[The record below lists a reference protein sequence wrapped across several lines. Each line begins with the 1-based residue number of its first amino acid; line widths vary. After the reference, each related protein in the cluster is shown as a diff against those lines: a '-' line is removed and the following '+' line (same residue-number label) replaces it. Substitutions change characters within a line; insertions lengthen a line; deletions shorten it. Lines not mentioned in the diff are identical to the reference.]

1 MSLPIP
7 LICLGRHREIALGIE
22 KQITPNFIYSAIMTS
37 YNKDTL
43 TTLLETLNPPPRGII
58 IGSDFSPEEV
68 RAVEQF
74 RDDNKGFKVV
84 AVPQGTF
91 ERGGVAEVLSWV
103 KGALATAYGVS
114 WETPVEG
121 RRWGFHDP
129 LD

>member
-1 MSLPIP
+1 MSQPIP
-7 LICLGRHREIALGIE
+7 LICLGHHREIALNVE

-58 IGSDFSPEEV
+58 IGSDFSPEDV

-74 RDDNKGFKVV
+74 QDDNKGFKVV

-91 ERGGVAEVLSWV
+91 ERGGLAGVLNWV
-103 KGALATAYGVS
+103 KDALATAYGVS
-114 WETPVEG
+114 WENAS
-121 RRWGFHDP
+121 
-129 LD
+129 